1 MEKIITKAS
10 GEKEA
15 FNPDKVRESLERA
28 GASPAVIKKALSGIE
43 QTGKT
48 RLKSDEVFRCS
59 LDVLQR
65 HDPNVAARYSLK
77 RAIMELGPTGYVFE
91 KYVARI
97 LQAYGYKTEVSVL
110 AQGKC
115 VAQEIDVS
123 ARKGKTHFLIEC
135 KYHNARGS
143 KSDLKVVM
151 YTQARFED
159 VRAGSEMR
167 KGKTDTFHQPWLVTN
182 THVTTEALRYAKC
195 KGIKIL
201 AWKYPKHG
209 SLEQIIEKKRLY
221 PITILP
227 SINKSILKKFT
238 DNNILL
244 AEELLPFSKEEI
256 SRRFGL
262 KKTLADKLY
271 TEARG
276 ICS

>member
-1 MEKIITKAS
+1 MQKVITKAS
-10 GEKEA
+10 GEKEL
-15 FNPDKVRESLERA
+15 FDPNKIKESLERA
-28 GASPAVIKKALSGIE
+28 GASPSIIKKALLGIE

-48 RLKSDEVFRCS
+48 KMKSDEVYRCS
-59 LDVLQR
+59 LDILHK
-65 HDPNVAARYSLK
+65 HDPSVAARYSLK
-77 RAIMELGPTGYVFE
+77 RGIMELGPTGYVFE

-97 LQAYGYKTEVSVL
+97 LEAYGYKTEVSVL

-159 VRAGSEMR
+159 VRDGSELR
-167 KGKTDTFHQPWLVTN
+167 KGRTDTFHQPWLVTN

-201 AWKYPKHG
+201 AWKYPKKG
-209 SLEQIIEKKRLY
+209 SLEQIIEKKHLY
-221 PITILP
+221 PISILP
-227 SINKSILKKFT
+227 SVNKNILKKFT

-244 AEELLPFSKEEI
+244 AEDLLPFTDAEI
-256 SRRFGL
+256 SQRFGI
-262 KKTLADKLY
+262 KRQLADKLY
-271 TEARG
+271 KEAGG
-276 ICS
+276 ICR